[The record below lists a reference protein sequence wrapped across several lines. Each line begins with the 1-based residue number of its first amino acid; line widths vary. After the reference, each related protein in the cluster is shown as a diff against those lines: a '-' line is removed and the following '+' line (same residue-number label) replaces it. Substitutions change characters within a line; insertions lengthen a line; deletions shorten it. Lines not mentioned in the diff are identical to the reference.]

1 MVAARLPTHAD
12 DRFRPEPVLD
22 GAGDLLA
29 AALGSAGGTPVRW
42 TPVQVAYRP
51 RRSVNVSWDVQVR
64 WTDRSPTSERVVAHV
79 GRRVPTGPGVALLEG
94 DDGVR
99 AACWVA
105 PHDPVLV
112 GMAAAMDPVRL
123 SRLLVDVGLL
133 ADLPDPAAIR
143 TRVRA
148 YRPRRRAV
156 VEITT
161 PGARLFAKV
170 VPPGEAER
178 LHERHRVL
186 VGHVPV
192 PNSLGWT
199 DDGIVVLE
207 AAPGRTLR
215 AVLLGP
221 SGRSAAA
228 VPPFASVTALLD
240 RLPAE
245 LAEQPGAPPPL
256 DRVAD
261 HVGLLAAVVP
271 DQAGRLSALADAL
284 AAPLGADPGGGP
296 VAAHHGD
303 LYEAQLLV
311 DGGRVTGLLD
321 VDGAGAGHRIDD
333 HATLL
338 AHLSVLGRF
347 LRHRR
352 TEALGA
358 RWIREIDAVD
368 DPAELRRRV
377 AAVVLGLA
385 TGPFRVQEPEWR
397 AATRRRIE
405 LAESWLASARRAAAR
420 TTVPVAPESSLTA
433 ASP

>member
-1 MVAARLPTHAD
+1 MAATRLSTHAD

-22 GAGDLLA
+22 GAGELLA
-29 AALGSAGGTPVRW
+29 TALGGAGGTPLRW
-42 TPVQVAYRP
+42 TPVQVTYRP
-51 RRSVNVSWDVQVR
+51 RRSLNVSWDVNVR
-64 WTDRSPTSERVVAHV
+64 WSDRSPTSERVVAHV
-79 GRRVPTGPGVALLEG
+79 GRRVPSGPGVARLEG

-99 AACWVA
+99 AALWVA
-105 PHDPVLV
+105 PDDPVLV
-112 GMAAAMDPVRL
+112 GMAAAMDATRL

-133 ADLPDPAAIR
+133 AHAPDPATIR

-161 PGARLFAKV
+161 PGARLFAKI

-178 LHERHRVL
+178 LHERHRL
-186 VGHVPV
+186 LAGHVPV

-215 AVLLGP
+215 DILLGP
-221 SGRSAAA
+221 TGHSAA
-228 VPPFASVTALLD
+228 PLLPFASVTALLD
-240 RLPAE
+240 RLPGE
-245 LAEQPGAPPPL
+245 LAERDGAPAPL
-256 DRVAD
+256 DRVDD

-271 DQAGRLSALADAL
+271 DQAPRLAELADAL
-284 AAPLGADPGGGP
+284 AEPLGADPAGGP
-296 VAAHHGD
+296 IVAHHGD

-333 HATLL
+333 HATVL
-338 AHLSVLGRF
+338 AHLSVLGRS
-347 LRHRR
+347 LRLRR
-352 TEALGA
+352 VEALGA

-377 AAVVLGLA
+377 ATVVLGLA
-385 TGPFRVQEPEWR
+385 TGPFRVQEPNWQ
-397 AATRRRIE
+397 AATGRRID
-405 LAESWLASARRAAAR
+405 LAESWLASARRAAA
-420 TTVPVAPESSLTA
+420 APESSLTTI
-433 ASP
+433 SR

>member
-1 MVAARLPTHAD
+1 MVATVLPTHLD

-29 AALGSAGGTPVRW
+29 AALRGAGGTPVRW
-42 TPVQVAYRP
+42 TPVQVTYRP
-51 RRSVNVSWDVQVR
+51 PRSVNVSWDVQVR
-64 WTDRSPTSERVVAHV
+64 WGDRSPTSERVVAHV
-79 GRRVPTGPGVALLEG
+79 GRRVPSGPGVALLEG

-99 AACWVA
+99 AAIWIA

-133 ADLPDPAAIR
+133 TVLPDPATIR
-143 TRVRA
+143 TQVRA

-178 LHERHRVL
+178 LHECHRVL
-186 VGHVPV
+186 VDRVPV

-215 AVLLGP
+215 DVLLGP
-221 SGRSAAA
+221 SGRGAAP
-228 VPPFASVTALLD
+228 VPPFASVSALLD

-245 LAEQPGAPPPL
+245 LAERPGAPAPL

-271 DQAGRLSALADAL
+271 DQAGRLATLADTL
-284 AAPLGADPGGGP
+284 AEPLGADPDGGP
-296 VAAHHGD
+296 VVAHHGD

-311 DGGRVTGLLD
+311 DGGHVTGLLD

-338 AHLSVLGRF
+338 AHLSVLGRS

-358 RWIREIDAVD
+358 RWIREIDGGG

-385 TGPFRVQEPEWR
+385 TGPFRVQEANWQ
-397 AATRRRIE
+397 AATRRRID
-405 LAESWLASARRAAAR
+405 LAESWLASARRAAGSIAA
-420 TTVPVAPESSLTA
+420 VAPESNLTTT
-433 ASP
+433 SR